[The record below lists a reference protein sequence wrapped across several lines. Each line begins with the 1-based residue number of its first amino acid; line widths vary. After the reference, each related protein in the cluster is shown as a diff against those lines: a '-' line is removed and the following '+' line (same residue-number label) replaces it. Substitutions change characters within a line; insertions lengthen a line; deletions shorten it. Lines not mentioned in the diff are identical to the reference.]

1 MIKIYLFKLII
12 LLVYVYI
19 VYMLGWLGVEVLFFS
34 LVGYWS
40 WFYCFYELDV
50 YVVNY
55 YSIYW
60 FFRFMILYSVE
71 MYLCEMK
78 KWSLFFYGLCELFC
92 YWKFVLWEG
101 IW

>member
-1 MIKIYLFKLII
+1 MIKIYLFKIII
-12 LLVYVYI
+12 LLVYVYN

-55 YSIYW
+55 
-60 FFRFMILYSVE
+60 
-71 MYLCEMK
+71 
-78 KWSLFFYGLCELFC
+78 
-92 YWKFVLWEG
+92 
-101 IW
+101 